1 MSNLTKRL
9 DRILRLRNM
18 AIEDRN
24 FFKKYQAERL
34 IKDLTNKINSL
45 SHFSIN

>member
-1 MSNLTKRL
+1 MNKLTKRL

-24 FFKKYQAERL
+24 FAKKYQAERL
-34 IKDLTNKINSL
+34 IRVLTNKINSL